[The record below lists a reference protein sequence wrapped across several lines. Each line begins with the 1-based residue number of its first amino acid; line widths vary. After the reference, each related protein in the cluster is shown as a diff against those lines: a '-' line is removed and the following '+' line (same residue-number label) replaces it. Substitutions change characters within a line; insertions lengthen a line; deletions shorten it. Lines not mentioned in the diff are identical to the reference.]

1 MSDPHRPWH
10 ITSDNVLMLE
20 PGTGELDKARGY
32 YDPNHNEIVVT
43 REAINASTRRIDSG
57 INRPV
62 MRLLCNAWPLGD
74 IRSEPD

>member
-10 ITSDNVLMLE
+10 ITSDNVLKLE
-20 PGTGELDKARGY
+20 PGTGELDKACGY
-32 YDPNHNEIVVT
+32 YDPNHNRVVVT
-43 REAINASTRRIDSG
+43 REAVNTSTGRIDAG

-62 MRLLCNAWPLGD
+62 MRLLCNAWPLAH